1 MFTVASPL
9 TGKNN
14 VHKEQVLDIQKV
26 KYKYKTELN
35 TDVSR
40 FFGNVSELAIYQCQE
55 SKLRFYYPFSV
66 VSDGEFYAELAQNY
80 KGYYNLWRWEHEKII
95 QAIQPNEK
103 VLEIG
108 CGRGYFLE
116 KLIEKG
122 ATPTGLDFNPE
133 AIEEG
138 QKMGIK
144 ILNETIKEHAK
155 NHLESYDKVCAF
167 QLFEH
172 VNNVDD
178 FLKDTVKCL
187 KKGGLLTIGVPNNHS
202 YYFRKDTYHTLNLP
216 PHHMLLWDADSLAY
230 VAKLY
235 DLEIVEIVNQPV
247 SRLHRGSIYKVWL
260 QNFLG
265 DNVFSKLVHI
275 GTRFIVKSLPVFNN
289 QGVTAVAIYRKK

>member
-1 MFTVASPL
+1 MSIINSPL
-9 TGKNN
+9 TGSFNIN
-14 VHKEQVLDIQKV
+14 KEQILDIQKIKD
-26 KYKYKTELN
+26 KYQNEFN

-40 FFGNVSELAIYQCQE
+40 FFDDISELAIYKCQD
-55 SKLRFYYPFSV
+55 SNLRFYYPFSV
-66 VSDGEFYAELAQNY
+66 MSDGDFYAELARNY
-80 KGYYNLWRWEHEKII
+80 KNYYNPWKWEHEKVFKEIKS
-95 QAIQPNEK
+95 NET

-108 CGRGYFLE
+108 CGQGSFLQKLKE
-116 KLIEKG
+116 KSVI
-122 ATPTGLDFNPE
+122 PVGLDLNPDAVE
-133 AIEEG
+133 YGKET
-138 QKMGIK
+138 GIK
-144 ILNETIKEHAK
+144 ILNETIKEHAQ
-155 NHLESYDKVCAF
+155 NNPESYDSVCAF

-172 VNNVDD
+172 VNEVGD

-187 KKGGLLTIGVPNNHS
+187 KKGGLLAIGVPNNHS

-247 SRLHRGSIYKVWL
+247 SCLHRGSIYKVWL

-265 DNVFSKLVHI
+265 DNVLSKLVHI
-275 GTRFIVKSLPVFNN
+275 TTRFIVKSLPIFNN